1 MASTYTLNNGIEL
14 IGTGEQSGTWG
25 DTTNTNLELI
35 DTALDGQVSLTLSS
49 AGSSG
54 SPNALPVS
62 DGASSNGRN
71 RLISYVDGGDLG
83 ATAYVQLTP
92 NDAEKIIYI
101 RNALSG
107 SRSIIVFQGTY
118 NASNDYEIPA
128 GTTAVVYF
136 NGGGTGAVAANVFNN
151 AYFDGLRLGSVSV
164 TAILDEDNMA
174 SNSATALSTQQSI
187 KAYVD
192 AQVATSDTLSEVLA
206 NGNTTGGT
214 DLAVSTG
221 DDLKT
226 LSAGTSNFRA
236 GVNAR

>member
-101 RNALSG
+101 RNAYLAHAVLLSFKVH
-107 SRSIIVFQGTY
+107 ITHLMTMKFQQVQQQLFTLM
-118 NASNDYEIPA
+118 A
-128 GTTAVVYF
+128 AV
-136 NGGGTGAVAANVFNN
+136 
-151 AYFDGLRLGSVSV
+151 
-164 TAILDEDNMA
+164 
-174 SNSATALSTQQSI
+174 
-187 KAYVD
+187 
-192 AQVATSDTLSEVLA
+192 QVP
-206 NGNTTGGT
+206 
-214 DLAVSTG
+214 
-221 DDLKT
+221 
-226 LSAGTSNFRA
+226 
-236 GVNAR
+236 